1 MLAAIFAYI
10 FGCGGARARR
20 SADPPAAILPAA
32 ATPIAHGNHL
42 SYRYEPRATQDAAQG
57 QDAASPPAAHSQ
69 QRTPSSA
76 AADDDEHNAAHQ
88 DSAPGTPPPH
98 GAGPLEAA
106 AAGQAGG
113 GAPGAP
119 LSARRLVRRE
129 DGSLAG
135 LDNTHRKYATNRTV
149 LGPRSTPPAE
159 LVARMLLFE
168 EELQAAAAADA

>member
-1 MLAAIFAYI
+1 MLEAA
-10 FGCGGARARR
+10 
-20 SADPPAAILPAA
+20 
-32 ATPIAHGNHL
+32 
-42 SYRYEPRATQDAAQG
+42 
-57 QDAASPPAAHSQ
+57 
-69 QRTPSSA
+69 
-76 AADDDEHNAAHQ
+76 
-88 DSAPGTPPPH
+88 
-98 GAGPLEAA
+98 AGPLEAA

-135 LDNTHRKYATNRTV
+135 LDNTHRKYAEKTV

-168 EELQAAAAADA
+168 ELQAAAVADA